1 LETINIGYYFTWKLI
16 GYVFGGLLALLLAAV
31 FILLIF
37 FCIGLVKGTLKT
49 LAKIPSKDK

>member
-1 LETINIGYYFTWKLI
+1 METINIGYYFTWKLI